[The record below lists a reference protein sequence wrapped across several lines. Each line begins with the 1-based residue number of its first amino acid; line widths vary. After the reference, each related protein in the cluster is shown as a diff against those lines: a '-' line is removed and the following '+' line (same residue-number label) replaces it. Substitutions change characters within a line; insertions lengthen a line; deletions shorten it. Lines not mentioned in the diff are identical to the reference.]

1 LGLVVVG
8 GWLLSIPVSALLLIL
23 CVFVGFMMIFV
34 IDFFVVGVFFCVW
47 CFVCVGFAV
56 FFALMEKCR
65 FFTTILLWIGKIYI
79 CVCTV

>member
-1 LGLVVVG
+1 
-8 GWLLSIPVSALLLIL
+8 
-23 CVFVGFMMIFV
+23 MMIFV